1 MPNTP
6 HAATYVTI
14 RSALFAGVAIGAAV
28 AVALPAL
35 LRPVAAALVH
45 HLRSHAAEKG
55 TGAADKSE
63 NGTHAVRAG
72 ASVRIPREELTEV
85 VAACLQAA
93 GATAAHARASAEV
106 LVFADCRGIP
116 SHGVNRADFYAAELE
131 EKLVDGA
138 AEPVV
143 AVDSGCC
150 ALVDGRNALGAVVC
164 PARLS
169 RTLILSVTLALTLP
183 LTLTP
188 TLT

>member
-1 MPNTP
+1 MLNSPP
-6 HAATYVTI
+6 AVTYVSI

-35 LRPVAAALVH
+35 LRPVAATLVH
-45 HLRSHAAEKG
+45 HLRSGAAEKG
-55 TGAADKSE
+55 TGAAE

>member
-45 HLRSHAAEKG
+45 HLRSGAAEKG
-55 TGAADKSE
+55 TGAAE

-169 RTLILSVTLALTLP
+169 RTLILKVTLALTLP

-188 TLT
+188 ALT